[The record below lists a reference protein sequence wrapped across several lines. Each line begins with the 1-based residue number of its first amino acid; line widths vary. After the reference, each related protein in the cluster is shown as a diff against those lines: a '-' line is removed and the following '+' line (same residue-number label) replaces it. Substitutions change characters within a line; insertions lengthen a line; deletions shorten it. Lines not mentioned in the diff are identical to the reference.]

1 MQYAA
6 NMTYRPLFAA
16 MFLASCATPR
26 AAATGTAIPFTV
38 ETIHGEARDLAPWVK
53 TPLAKEFLAVAAE
66 LPRVGKRVVF
76 VTADK
81 TRAFTQTQAAALTEA
96 ERGALTRKELDEEY
110 YYLTRYGTP
119 VSYARALDVLGE
131 HGVDTLKGKK
141 VVDYG
146 YGYIGHLRM
155 FALLGADATG
165 VEVDPVLPAL
175 YSAPGDTG
183 TLTSTNGTTG
193 SVRLVDGRFPQDLSV
208 KTAVG
213 GGYDLFLSKNVLKM
227 GYVHPSQPVDPKR
240 TLQLTVDDETYVR
253 AVWDLLKP
261 GGKALIYNL
270 YPAQNPPGK
279 DFIPWAEGKS
289 PFPKATWEKVGF
301 RVAGFD
307 VDDTAKARE
316 LGRILK
322 WDVGEDAMDLT
333 TLFAIY
339 TLVEKP

>member
-1 MQYAA
+1 LQDAPNMVIRTLVAA
-6 NMTYRPLFAA
+6 V
-16 MFLASCATPR
+16 FLSACATPR
-26 AAATGTAIPFTV
+26 AAGPAAATPFTV

-53 TPLAKEFLAVAAE
+53 TPLAKDFLGVASE

-81 TRAFTQTQAAALTEA
+81 TRAFTQSQAAVLPEA
-96 ERGALTRKELDEEY
+96 ERAGLTRKELDEEY

-119 VSYARALDVLGE
+119 VSYARALEVLGE

-175 YSAPGDTG
+175 YSEPGDTG
-183 TLTSTNGTTG
+183 SLTSASGNLG
-193 SVRLVDGRFPQDLSV
+193 SVRLVDGRFPQDLAV
-208 KTAVG
+208 KAAVG
-213 GGYDLFLSKNVLKM
+213 DGYDLFISKNVLKM

-301 RVAGFD
+301 KLEGFD

-316 LGRILK
+316 LGKILK
-322 WDVGEDAMDLT
+322 WDVGEDAMDLS